1 MKVKITKEIKYVV
14 VAQPPDVFLSNTY
27 IKIYIYISYI
37 LKIYIYLDEPVKL
50 FKKNS
55 CFPN

>member
-27 IKIYIYISYI
+27 IKIYIYIIYF
-37 LKIYIYLDEPVKL
+37 KNIYI
-50 FKKNS
+50 FR
-55 CFPN
+55 